1 MPFDDESCR
10 RMWRF
15 RGLCDDEYGDLR
27 EIAEKRRIPNTIKVE
42 SHMIK
47 RFRSF
52 EGFRAVFG
60 FLSLT
65 PVLEA
70 VVAEPL
76 CHGHTFS
83 RCRIQPRISQGPFD
97 RALMVLNSGYLG
109 YDRG

>member
-1 MPFDDESCR
+1 MTNTAICVKSPK
-10 RMWRF
+10 
-15 RGLCDDEYGDLR
+15 
-27 EIAEKRRIPNTIKVE
+27 KRRIPNTIKVE

-52 EGFRAVFG
+52 QGFRAVFG